1 MAEIMTVI
9 RYQADLNKGVTR
21 QTIRPAFLQ
30 GNAGAHKLEIFCVRG
45 SEVVALIDEG
55 VTAYFVRDDGRT
67 VLIQGTVENGEA
79 CVVLPAACYA
89 VEGSFE
95 LVVQVSGSGDNTSS
109 IYWGGGMV
117 RRSHT
122 EELVDPG
129 KVIPSL
135 DELLAKIGLLEQTT
149 ARAEA
154 VANLTAQAQTLPAGS
169 EATASYANGK
179 LTLGIPKGKDSE
191 TALPT
196 GYKPFDMLVVGPD
209 GAPRWEER
217 THYDYSGT
225 VLPLSDLK
233 VLGGHHTF
241 DKPLDIMPVVG
252 VPYRVS
258 YQGTEYTVTGKA
270 YVDEGKDCVTLGN
283 QWYLGPGG
291 EKTPEPFI
299 LLFYPPES
307 VTNNYYGFLSCTD
320 TSASTIA
327 LGIESAGELKKIDP
341 KFLPEG
347 SGGGLPTGG
356 EPYKQLVTDGDGNAV
371 WADRLAYEGE
381 TVTVEILPETELVP
395 TDEGFFNTTP
405 HNTTP
410 KVGDSYTF
418 VYNGVEYECVAQE
431 ITMGTESATVIG
443 NIGALTGAGGTTE
456 PFLYMVLPDE
466 NAAEMGAYGV
476 LMPLDGAT
484 SVTISILA
492 ISQNIHTIPQ
502 KYLPE
507 YIYGEYK
514 REGKTILEETTGEV
528 DSGIGG
534 MVITKPLGLVVGNTY
549 IVNCNG
555 AEYELVAWENEET
568 INLGRL
574 RYGEG
579 DDPIGVQEVKTPMQM
594 PDGSLLYGLAFLH
607 DGTTS
612 ITISIAID
620 DYVEIKKVP
629 RKYLDIQDAFIVRI
643 EDYAVMQCTYD
654 DILQAFEYGR
664 PIFCLWRK
672 NLAVSYSFAALSS
685 YSGNTDQF
693 VFFAKDGTDNLK
705 ITISKTSGCT
715 VEKNTEAPYALYLTS
730 PNGTRYQIT
739 VSDDGVLSATKT

>member
-1 MAEIMTVI
+1 MTVI

-258 YQGTEYTVTGKA
+258 YQGTEYTVTSANATVETEVKGGRLIVKILG
-270 YVDEGKDCVTLGN
+270 VDAANL
-283 QWYLGPGG
+283 
-291 EKTPEPFI
+291 
-299 LLFYPPES
+299 
-307 VTNNYYGFLSCTD
+307 D
-320 TSASTIA
+320 TT
-327 LGIESAGELKKIDP
+327 
-341 KFLPEG
+341 
-347 SGGGLPTGG
+347 
-356 EPYKQLVTDGDGNAV
+356 Y
-371 WADRLAYEGE
+371 
-381 TVTVEILPETELVP
+381 TVTVTSGAESFTINANAFAYASAAVQSGSISPALKTLM
-395 TDEGFFNTTP
+395 
-405 HNTTP
+405 HAL
-410 KVGDSYTF
+410 Y
-418 VYNGVEYECVAQE
+418 EY
-431 ITMGTESATVIG
+431 
-443 NIGALTGAGGTTE
+443 
-456 PFLYMVLPDE
+456 Y
-466 NAAEMGAYGV
+466 AAASAYG
-476 LMPLDGAT
+476 A
-484 SVTISILA
+484 
-492 ISQNIHTIPQ
+492 
-502 KYLPE
+502 
-507 YIYGEYK
+507 
-514 REGKTILEETTGEV
+514 
-528 DSGIGG
+528 
-534 MVITKPLGLVVGNTY
+534 
-549 IVNCNG
+549 
-555 AEYELVAWENEET
+555 
-568 INLGRL
+568 
-574 RYGEG
+574 
-579 DDPIGVQEVKTPMQM
+579 
-594 PDGSLLYGLAFLH
+594 
-607 DGTTS
+607 
-612 ITISIAID
+612 
-620 DYVEIKKVP
+620 
-629 RKYLDIQDAFIVRI
+629 
-643 EDYAVMQCTYD
+643 
-654 DILQAFEYGR
+654 
-664 PIFCLWRK
+664 
-672 NLAVSYSFAALSS
+672 
-685 YSGNTDQF
+685 
-693 VFFAKDGTDNLK
+693 
-705 ITISKTSGCT
+705 
-715 VEKNTEAPYALYLTS
+715 
-730 PNGTRYQIT
+730 
-739 VSDDGVLSATKT
+739 